1 MKESIHRILDRTE
14 AVADAIERGCSDFNA
29 MGGRNAPLVALAL
42 TPPLLAAFAVTEIGA
57 WCIGEIGRQIRI
69 REKRPASPSLRGT
82 PTPDDLAAPWNAAPR
97 TLRDRL
103 RLGSRLADL
112 DPTLDH
118 TIARATLPN
127 GKTVFRA
134 RPGGMKGWLADR
146 RVAIP
151 YSTAMRYKKLAQRLR
166 QILSL
171 DDRIPLEWLVDG
183 IPAGHS
189 LPSALQIPCQT
200 AKRRLAAILREHRI
214 LKALSLHVEQALG
227 IVRLVTIRKAPGHRR
242 GQRSKMAK
250 TKGFSLISHGRS
262 VTLAPARFEATKAA
276 ISRILRAQCLTGPAL
291 HLQNRLSRWLTSPPA
306 PRPVSGPA
314 AEKTPIPPSRD

>member
-1 MKESIHRILDRTE
+1 MKKALPRILDRTE
-14 AVADAIERGCSDFNA
+14 AAATAVGRDFASINA
-29 MGGRNAPLVALAL
+29 AAGRNAPLLMLAL
-42 TPPLLAAFAVTEIGA
+42 TPPILAAFALTEIGT

-82 PTPDDLAAPWNAAPR
+82 PTPAELAAPWSASPR

-118 TIARATLPN
+118 TVSRTTLPS

-166 QILSL
+166 QILGL

-183 IPAGHS
+183 LPSAQT
-189 LPSALQIPCQT
+189 LPSALVPQYQS
-200 AKRRLAAILREHRI
+200 ARRRLSRLLRENPN
-214 LKALSLHVEQALG
+214 LKALSLAADKALG
-227 IVRLVTIRKAPGHRR
+227 ILRIVAVRKVTGRQRDTQRKN
-242 GQRSKMAK
+242 MK
-250 TKGFSLISHGRS
+250 TSGFSVISHGRS
-262 VTLAPARFEATKAA
+262 VTVGGARFDATKSA
-276 ISRILRAQCLTGPAL
+276 ISHILMATNLSGPAL
-291 HLQNRLSRWLTSPPA
+291 HLRNRLHHWLS
-306 PRPVSGPA
+306 SIPA
-314 AEKTPIPPSRD
+314 ASST

>member
-1 MKESIHRILDRTE
+1 MKNAVNRILDRTE
-14 AVADAIERGCSDFNA
+14 AVATAVGRDFASINA
-29 MGGRNAPLVALAL
+29 AAGRNAPLLMLAL
-42 TPPLLAAFAVTEIGA
+42 TPPILAAFALTEIGS

-82 PTPDDLAAPWNAAPR
+82 PTPADLAAPWSASPR

-118 TIARATLPN
+118 TISRTTLPS
-127 GKTVFRA
+127 GKTLFRA

-166 QILSL
+166 QILDL

-183 IPAGHS
+183 LPSAKT
-189 LPSALQIPCQT
+189 LPSALVPQYQS
-200 AKRRLAAILREHRI
+200 ARRRLSRLLRENPN
-214 LKALSLHVEQALG
+214 LKALSLATDKALG
-227 IVRLVTIRKAPGHRR
+227 ILRIVAIRKATGR
-242 GQRSKMAK
+242 QRKNVK
-250 TKGFSLISHGRS
+250 TSDFSVISHGRS
-262 VTLAPARFEATKAA
+262 VTVGPARLEATKSA
-276 ISRILRAQCLTGPAL
+276 ISRILNTANLSGSAR
-291 HLQNRLSRWLTSPPA
+291 HLRNRLYRWLSGIPRPA
-306 PRPVSGPA
+306 PAP
-314 AEKTPIPPSRD
+314 

>member
-1 MKESIHRILDRTE
+1 MKDAITRILDRTE
-14 AVADAIERGCSDFNA
+14 AAATAAGRDFSTINA
-29 MGGRNAPLVALAL
+29 AAGRNAPLLMLAL
-42 TPPLLAAFAVTEIGA
+42 TPPILAAFVLTEIGT
-57 WCIGEIGRQIRI
+57 WCIGEIGRQVRI

-82 PTPDDLAAPWNAAPR
+82 PTPADLAAPWSASPR

-118 TIARATLPN
+118 TISRTTLPS

-166 QILSL
+166 QILGL

-183 IPAGHS
+183 LPSAQS
-189 LPSALQIPCQT
+189 LPSSLLPQYQSAR
-200 AKRRLAAILREHRI
+200 RRLSRILRENPN
-214 LKALSLHVEQALG
+214 LKALSLAADKALG
-227 IVRLVTIRKAPGHRR
+227 ILRIVAVRKAPGRR
-242 GQRSKMAK
+242 REAQRENGNTSD
-250 TKGFSLISHGRS
+250 FSVISRGRS
-262 VTLAPARFEATKAA
+262 VSVGAARFDATKSA
-276 ISRILRAQCLTGPAL
+276 ISRILNATNL
-291 HLQNRLSRWLTSPPA
+291 
-306 PRPVSGPA
+306 SGPA
-314 AEKTPIPPSRD
+314 IHLRNRLHHWLSTIPAASST